1 VALPV
6 VHSFQEP
13 LAAAFRTALAP
24 TFAAVVAGDR
34 LRPAFLFHECRVLR
48 LDEAS
53 LLDDRGSWRSTQ
65 RSTRSSTSTTC
76 RTTTGPGASRHGRSP
91 CVVSAHSPA
100 TGAGQQTVRAATL
113 ARLAELVAVSLDH
126 SVLVTVNG
134 RSAERDAQFALTS
147 GDTVVLTTVDE
158 R

>member
-1 VALPV
+1 
-6 VHSFQEP
+6 
-13 LAAAFRTALAP
+13 
-24 TFAAVVAGDR
+24 
-34 LRPAFLFHECRVLR
+34 
-48 LDEAS
+48 
-53 LLDDRGSWRSTQ
+53 
-65 RSTRSSTSTTC
+65 
-76 RTTTGPGASRHGRSP
+76 
-91 CVVSAHSPA
+91 
-100 TGAGQQTVRAATL
+100 L